1 MDTGIKFCEIWI
13 KSTVN
18 KSVSHANFLI
28 LFTIFFF
35 IFSELDQ
42 KFQALIFKRKKTTK
56 IINFLDFQQK
66 YQMPK
71 YIELYI
77 KVFEGKEI
85 RNLASIPF
93 ILSQTSGIKMSQN
106 FQLGKNSCFLFF
118 FSLVYMF
125 SKIYVFS
132 DTYYLHIYRH
142 TKAFLLHL
150 IKA

>member
-13 KSTVN
+13 KSIVN

-71 YIELYI
+71 YIELYQS
-77 KVFEGKEI
+77 FEGKEI

-93 ILSQTSGIKMSQN
+93 ILSQTSGIKMSQI
-106 FQLGKNSCFLFF
+106 FQLGKNSCFLK
-118 FSLVYMF
+118 YMYF
-125 SKIYVFS
+125 LTHTTYIYMCVCI
-132 DTYYLHIYRH
+132 HIYRH